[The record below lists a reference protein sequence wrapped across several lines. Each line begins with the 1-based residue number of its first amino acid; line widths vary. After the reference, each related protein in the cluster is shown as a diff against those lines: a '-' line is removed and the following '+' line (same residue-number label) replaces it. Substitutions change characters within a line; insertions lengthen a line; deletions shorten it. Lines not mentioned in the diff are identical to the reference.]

1 MRKEKNKMKL
11 SKLEKETII
20 LTSEGDD
27 MISIYTFN
35 NTLKR
40 RLKDYAEKYPEYAK
54 FKCSTKEGSATY
66 VLKKSRVSIRLLSP
80 ISEERHKAAS
90 EYAKKYGLNG
100 SCRISE

>member
-1 MRKEKNKMKL
+1 MKL
-11 SKLEKETII
+11 SKFEKETII

-35 NTLKR
+35 NVLKR

-54 FKCSTKEGSATY
+54 FKCSTEEGSATY
-66 VLKKSRVSIRLLSP
+66 VLDKSRVSIRLLPPVSL
-80 ISEERHKAAS
+80 ERRKAAS

-100 SCRISE
+100 SCRMSEQIVE